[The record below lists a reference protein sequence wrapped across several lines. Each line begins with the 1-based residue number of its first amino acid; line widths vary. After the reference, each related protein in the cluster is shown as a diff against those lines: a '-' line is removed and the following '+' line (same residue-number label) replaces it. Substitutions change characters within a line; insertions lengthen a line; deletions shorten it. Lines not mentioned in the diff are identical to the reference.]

1 MAALVNAYHPCC
13 SSNQNRGGWHVFGCS
28 FFFFESHNWH
38 FCFHQVQRT
47 PKAKL
52 FVNII
57 ITASC
62 ISSNLFVQMHRERVR
77 GVCTIYIQTPRPGH
91 DLVVSRET
99 EKHIK

>member
-1 MAALVNAYHPCC
+1 MPTTLVVA
-13 SSNQNRGGWHVFGCS
+13 QIKIVGVGMFLDVL

-62 ISSNLFVQMHRERVR
+62 ISSNLFVQMHRERVC